1 MASLHLNALDT
12 SFAKP
17 THPTWCR
24 SPLALRLRV
33 ATHPSLRFHC
43 IPFNA
48 RVVPITSN
56 SLAHKTPT
64 LPWPWRQFSILDLRR
79 IFTHRR
85 HTHTILLHF
94 SLFQCFFSVSSF
106 VIVIVIALS
115 LLLFDRYDILMR
127 PTMQQC
133 MHACVKLC
141 TIYVWK
147 FLSMG
152 TYRFVTQPT
161 AFIVRWF

>member
-33 ATHPSLRFHC
+33 ATHPSLRFHSMLEWC
-43 IPFNA
+43 RLPVIPLHTKHQHCRGRGVNF
-48 RVVPITSN
+48 P
-56 SLAHKTPT
+56 
-64 LPWPWRQFSILDLRR
+64 FSICVAFSHTDD
-79 IFTHRR
+79 
-85 HTHTILLHF
+85 THTNLLHF